1 MISCVPLG
9 ATLQLQRQGA
19 KSHDIAAGGP
29 DGEVRGGSGAM
40 AKKKEQ
46 LDRIS
51 PGFYS
56 DRSGALYVDMAE
68 FLAEHGAPD
77 TEAARSE
84 AWQEI
89 YRSVGP
95 VEITEISD

>member
-1 MISCVPLG
+1 V
-9 ATLQLQRQGA
+9 AR
-19 KSHDIAAGGP
+19 
-29 DGEVRGGSGAM
+29 
-40 AKKKEQ
+40 KKDQ

-56 DRSGALYVDMAE
+56 DWGGALYVDMAE
-68 FLAEHGAPD
+68 FLAAHGVPD
-77 TEAARSE
+77 TAEARGE

-95 VEITEISD
+95 VEINEISD